1 MIRDICSSKLAKEP
15 LNKPESSA
23 IRLLLPLSLLGF
35 PKALRVSRGL
45 VQKFPN
51 KIVFTG
57 TNTVD
62 IVGGG
67 QIVTLDSTNVGSAD
81 LDEAYTLRRGTNR
94 QQTPGRYDGLS
105 PVFIAGSVITIAAD
119 APRVT
124 EGKSV
129 VFTVSAEPVPSR
141 PIEVTLDVR
150 DSGHFARRGQTG
162 IKWLTLGT
170 GKAASNL

>member
-1 MIRDICSSKLAKEP
+1 MAYNYADFYNGSWDNINSNRKPHKNEYGRTDSIFAKEP

-62 IVGGG
+62 IVGGRS
-67 QIVTLDSTNVGSAD
+67 DS
-81 LDEAYTLRRGTNR
+81 
-94 QQTPGRYDGLS
+94 
-105 PVFIAGSVITIAAD
+105 
-119 APRVT
+119 
-124 EGKSV
+124 
-129 VFTVSAEPVPSR
+129 
-141 PIEVTLDVR
+141 
-150 DSGHFARRGQTG
+150 HFGFNKCR
-162 IKWLTLGT
+162 LC
-170 GKAASNL
+170 